1 MFLVDTNIFLE
12 ILLEQEKKEKCKQ
25 FLQDNADMLCMTDFS
40 LHSIGVILFRFGKE
54 KDFQKFTRDVLSKVN
69 LLTLPLGLYEKL
81 KEVKKTLNLD
91 LDDAYQYL
99 VAKHY
104 ELTLV
109 TMDRDF
115 KKIEED
121 LKILFL

>member
-54 KDFQKFTRDVLSKVN
+54 KDFQKFIRDVLPKVN
-69 LLTLPLGLYEKL
+69 LLTLPLGLYDESPQ
-81 KEVKKTLNLD
+81 VST
-91 LDDAYQYL
+91 
-99 VAKHY
+99 
-104 ELTLV
+104 LTL
-109 TMDRDF
+109 DGF
-115 KKIEED
+115 EGKI
-121 LKILFL
+121 KISSLRSR